1 MAVQPTQVKHPN
13 RATFRTVVQGL
24 IALAAII
31 PLVLTTAGIPVV
43 GWAAILV
50 AVSGA
55 ITRVMALPGVE
66 TFLEKYIPVLAA
78 KPQVNSNND
87 WS

>member
-1 MAVQPTQVKHPN
+1 MALVEPTQVKHPN
-13 RATFRTVVQGL
+13 RASFRTIFQGL
-24 IALAAII
+24 IALAAIA

-55 ITRVMALPGVE
+55 ITRVMALPSVE
-66 TFLEKYIPVLAA
+66 AFLESYVPVLAA
-78 KPQVNSNND
+78 KPKVTNN
-87 WS
+87 

>member
-1 MAVQPTQVKHPN
+1 MASEPTQVRHPN
-13 RATFRTVVQGL
+13 RATFRTVFQGVV
-24 IALAAII
+24 ALAAIL

-55 ITRVMALPGVE
+55 ITRVMAMPGVE
-66 TFLEKYIPVLAA
+66 SFLEKYIPGLAA
-78 KPQVNSNND
+78 KPQVSE
-87 WS
+87 

>member
-1 MAVQPTQVKHPN
+1 MTEPTQVKHPN
-13 RATFRTVVQGL
+13 RTSVRTIFQGL
-24 IALAAII
+24 IALAAIT
-31 PLVLTTAGIPVV
+31 PLILTTAGIPVV

-66 TFLEKYIPVLAA
+66 NFLETYVPALAA
-78 KPQVNSNND
+78 KPKVTNEIGA
-87 WS
+87 

>member
-1 MAVQPTQVKHPN
+1 MAVEPTQVKHPG
-13 RATFRTVVQGL
+13 RATFRTIFQGA
-24 IALAAII
+24 IALAAIL
-31 PLVLTTAGIPVV
+31 PLILTTAGIPVV

-55 ITRVMALPGVE
+55 ITRVMALPSVE
-66 TFLEKYIPVLAA
+66 AFLEKYASVLAA
-78 KPQVNSNND
+78 KPKTTNND

>member
-1 MAVQPTQVKHPN
+1 MIEVTKEPTQVKHPN
-13 RATFRTVVQGL
+13 RATIRSIFQGVV
-24 IALAAII
+24 ALAAIT
-31 PLVLTTAGIPVV
+31 PLILSTAGIPVV

-66 TFLEKYIPVLAA
+66 IFLETYIPVLAA
-78 KPQVNSNND
+78 KPKSTNV
-87 WS
+87 